1 MDFNTKIQPLIEDV
15 GRIIPGT
22 FLKSTEYKRWL
33 VEHQL
38 DEVWSQI
45 LNQVKSSRNF
55 FAIGYERNALT
66 DDEFSKVKSKLTDI
80 LGYDKKE
87 QRKYDVSSN
96 SNLIY
101 QLTKLNELAAEGR
114 ITSDEFTKGKANLI
128 ERFGE

>member
-1 MDFNTKIQPLIEDV
+1 MAGMILLPTNMQGP
-15 GRIIPGT
+15 IPCWQT
-22 FLKSTEYKRWL
+22 YWATTIRSCIHLTHTDSVIVVHLSKLRDL
-33 VEHQL
+33 
-38 DEVWSQI
+38 
-45 LNQVKSSRNF
+45 
-55 FAIGYERNALT
+55 YERNALT

-96 SNLIY
+96 SNIIY
-101 QLTKLNELAAEGR
+101 QLRRLNELAAEGR